1 MAYKAGAREEMKK
14 RLGITWASADRVN
27 DIHTGEPWSEMAI
40 EDLRA
45 QWRTGADLE
54 ELSRYLCRDWEEVA
68 QKCAELDLDLVYQP
82 QRRRGFQAKRPSK
95 TAPKDNSGER

>member
-1 MAYKAGAREEMKK
+1 LA
-14 RLGITWASADRVN
+14 V
-27 DIHTGEPWSEMAI
+27 

-82 QRRRGFQAKRPSK
+82 QRRQGFLTRRPRKAAKKRR
-95 TAPKDNSGER
+95 T